1 MCTAVP
7 KNEGRKE
14 RIQNG
19 REEKVHEGMAR
30 FSSLHTL
37 MLLPQHCKEEEEEA

>member
-1 MCTAVP
+1 MCTAVL

-19 REEKVHEGMAR
+19 REEKVYGGMVR
-30 FSSLHTL
+30 FPYIL
-37 MLLPQHCKEEEEEA
+37 